1 MKEFVAL
8 REKTYSYS
16 TDNHDEDK
24 KTKTLKSVWQKENL
38 NLKIMS
44 IVQKQLNLRIK

>member
-1 MKEFVAL
+1 MMKEFFAL

-44 IVQKQLNLRIK
+44 IV